1 MPAVSS
7 PALALSSTAAPSA
20 VAPSASTVAAAS
32 ASGLAVAAG
41 SAGPEASAAPASLA
55 APPATREPPEGMALV
70 PGGDFVMGA
79 DDEGELDERP
89 AHRVTLPP
97 FFLDLTEV
105 TNEAYEKC
113 VEAGACRP
121 HDSESARVNK
131 VGDDRAFRRPRQ
143 PISAVSWDDA
153 LGYCRRLGKRLP
165 TEAEFEK
172 ASRGTDGRR
181 YPWGNEFPD
190 RTRSVFGEAP
200 TADVGSRP
208 AGRGPYGHFD
218 LTGNVWEWIADFYD
232 PYAYRRP
239 GVERGESGTCEQTLA
254 VFAELRQKKM
264 QGFTGTNPI
273 PTECEHVLRGGAF
286 NYNARGLRSSNRVH
300 HPGRFRL
307 IMSGFRCAM
316 TALSSEEQN

>member
-1 MPAVSS
+1 M
-7 PALALSSTAAPSA
+7 TATP
-20 VAPSASTVAAAS
+20 VAPSATVVVLATAS
-32 ASGLAVAAG
+32 
-41 SAGPEASAAPASLA
+41 ASAAPAASASAVASAGPAASSA
-55 APPATREPPEGMALV
+55 APVGSAAPREAPEGMALV
-70 PGGDFVMGA
+70 PGGDFMMGA

-89 AHRVTLPP
+89 AHKVTLAP

-105 TNEAYEKC
+105 TNEAYGKC
-113 VEAGACRP
+113 VDAGACRA
-121 HDSESARVNK
+121 HDADSARINK
-131 VGDDRAFRRPRQ
+131 VGEDRAFRHPKQ

-172 ASRGTDGRR
+172 ASRGTDRR
-181 YPWGNEFPD
+181 KYPWGNEFPN
-190 RTRSVFGEAP
+190 RKRSVFGEAT

-208 AGRGPYGHFD
+208 DGNGPYGHSD

-239 GVERGESGTCEQTLA
+239 GAARGESGTCEQTLE
-254 VFAELRQKKM
+254 VFKELRENHM

-300 HPGRFRL
+300 HPGKFRL

-316 TALSSEEQN
+316 DASASGQQN